1 MTDAKNC
8 EQYSS
13 DNPCCTCRN
22 REWYSLA
29 QEMRAHFHKTG
40 EVPTL
45 LGFTIDD
52 IANLVKE
59 NNTLKQY
66 KKSKQASYEEMQER
80 WQKAEKYSRKLEN
93 ELSEAK
99 KMLEFYQGCFAGKGG
114 KQ

>member
-13 DNPCCTCRN
+13 DNSCCTCRN
-22 REWYSLA
+22 RAWHSLA
-29 QEMRAHFHKTG
+29 QEMRALFHKTG
-40 EVPTL
+40 TVPTL

-66 KKSKQASYEEMQER
+66 KKSKQASYEEIQKR
-80 WQKAEKYSRKLEN
+80 WQEAEKYSRKLEN

-114 KQ
+114 R